1 MGFGTVLT
9 QFLCSLHQG
18 QGKSQEPVVVPF
30 VEVI

>member
-9 QFLCSLHQG
+9 QFWRSLHQR
-18 QGKSQEPVVVPF
+18 QGKSQEPVMVPF